1 MKPLGIIFIVLGAIT
16 GAIGVVFHYKD
27 KKGYEEYFGF
37 AGFFIIL
44 GILFS

>member
-1 MKPLGIIFIVLGAIT
+1 MKPLCITFIVLGAIT
-16 GAIGVVFHYKD
+16 GAIGVVFHYKE

-44 GILFS
+44 GILFA